1 MSRRNALSLLLCTAG
16 IGLFC
21 LAAALSPGSRPAYGQ
36 SPVMK
41 VAPASQTVQMAGP
54 TFNVDI
60 VLENVSNLG
69 AFEFTLSFD
78 PDIVRFVGVGPG
90 PFLGSTGREL
100 YCPRP
105 LHYSPSS
112 GDPALDAVRFGC
124 VSSDQGAG
132 TPGASGSGVVAN
144 LQFAA
149 RAPGQSV
156 LGLGLSNEVYGIADI
171 FGNGLYV
178 TAQSGSVTVEGSITT
193 PTSTP
198 RADEPTPIP
207 TQPPPPIQQA
217 TPTRHPDALSWLTP
231 QPGETPMA
239 RLVSDADPSG
249 SGAAGRTGGSGSA
262 ARSGGTAQ
270 TNADGSPR
278 AGTGPPQY
286 ETAWW
291 PTLAGGLLAAGGIV
305 LLSLAY
311 SIRPPQR
318 QKRG

>member
-1 MSRRNALSLLLCTAG
+1 MSRRNALSLLLYTAG

-21 LAAALSPGSRPAYGQ
+21 LAAVLSSTTRPAHGQ

-41 VAPASQTVQMAGP
+41 VAPASQTVQMGGP

-78 PDIVRFVGVGPG
+78 PDIVRLVSVSPG
-90 PFLGSTGREL
+90 PFLGSTGREI
-100 YCPRP
+100 YCPQP

-132 TPGASGSGVVAN
+132 TPGAYGSGVVAN
-144 LQFAA
+144 VQFAA
-149 RAPGQSV
+149 RAPGQSI
-156 LGLGLSNEVYGIADI
+156 LGLGLTSEVYGIADVY
-171 FGNGLYV
+171 GNGLYV
-178 TAQSGSVTVEGSITT
+178 TAESGSVTVEGSITT

-217 TPTRHPDALSWLTP
+217 TPTRHPEAFSWLTP

-239 RLVSDADPSG
+239 RLLSDADPSESSAAG
-249 SGAAGRTGGSGSA
+249 GRSGSSGASRP
-262 ARSGGTAQ
+262 GGTAQ

-278 AGTGPPQY
+278 AGTGLPQH

-291 PTLAGGLLAAGGIV
+291 PTLTGGLLAAGGIV

-311 SIRPPQR
+311 SIRPRQR
-318 QKRG
+318 Q

>member
-1 MSRRNALSLLLCTAG
+1 MSRRNTLSLLLGAG
-16 IGLFC
+16 GIALLL
-21 LAAALSPGSRPAYGQ
+21 LAEALSSGGSPAHGQ

-41 VAPASQTVQMAGP
+41 VVPASQTVQLSGP
-54 TFNVDI
+54 TFSVDI

-78 PDIVRFVGVGPG
+78 PDVVRLVGVSAGL
-90 PFLGSTGREL
+90 FLGSTGREL
-100 YCPRP
+100 YCLQP

-124 VSSDQGAG
+124 VSSDHGAG
-132 TPGASGSGVVAN
+132 TPGANGSGVVAN
-144 LQFAA
+144 VQFAA
-149 RAPGQSV
+149 RAPGQSI
-156 LGLGLSNEVYGIADI
+156 LGLGLTSEVYGIADV

-178 TAQSGSVTVEGSITT
+178 TAQSGSITVEGSG

-198 RADEPTPIP
+198 RPDEPTPIP

-239 RLVSDADPSG
+239 RLISDANPSG
-249 SGAAGRTGGSGSA
+249 SGAAGGRSGSA
-262 ARSGGTAQ
+262 ASRSGGTTQSGAGS
-270 TNADGSPR
+270 ADGSPR
-278 AGTGPPQY
+278 AGTGPSQH

-291 PTLAGGLLAAGGIV
+291 PTLAGGLLAAGGIA

-311 SIRPPQR
+311 SIRPRLR
-318 QKRG
+318 Q